1 MGGRPDNTT
10 PGARRNASSRAG
22 RRVASGAA
30 RRHLPGHGMRRNHDV
45 GTHMA
50 LITIARQLGA
60 AGETVA
66 TQLADELGW
75 RLLDRALVE
84 RIADELAVAP
94 HEVEALNERV
104 ETFLERLGSYL
115 SDGLPEVLPAPI
127 APPLSPELTARAAR
141 LVVASVAEEGP
152 AVIVGHG
159 AQCVLE
165 GHPGALHVLLYAQL
179 EV

>member
-1 MGGRPDNTT
+1 
-10 PGARRNASSRAG
+10 
-22 RRVASGAA
+22 
-30 RRHLPGHGMRRNHDV
+30 
-45 GTHMA
+45 
-50 LITIARQLGA
+50 
-60 AGETVA
+60 
-66 TQLADELGW
+66 
-75 RLLDRALVE
+75 
-84 RIADELAVAP
+84 
-94 HEVEALNERV
+94 V

-179 EV
+179 EVRAARAGEHYGLSDDEASERIRESDAQRRAYIREHFDREWLDPTLYHLALDTGSLGVEGAVELIRRAAARTLGGG